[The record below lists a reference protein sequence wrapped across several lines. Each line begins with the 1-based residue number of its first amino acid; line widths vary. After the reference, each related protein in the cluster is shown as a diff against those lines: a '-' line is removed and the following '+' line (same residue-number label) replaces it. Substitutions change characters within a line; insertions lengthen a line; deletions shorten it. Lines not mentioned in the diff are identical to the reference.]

1 MRLLYA
7 ILVLSTIAV
16 VGAALAIW
24 RLVARHTGKPVNRN

>member
-24 RLVARHTGKPVNRN
+24 RLVARNDGKPVDRH

>member
-7 ILVLSTIAV
+7 ILVLSTITV

-24 RLVARHTGKPVNRN
+24 RLVARHTGKPADRQ